1 MVGDIIGDMII
12 RLKNAGVVGK
22 KQVEMPYSK
31 LRHAVANKLVAAG
44 YIEKA
49 EQQGKKD
56 KVQKLL
62 VVTLKYEN
70 GRHRIDGVK
79 RISKPG
85 RRLYTKVADIH
96 RVKFG
101 KGHMLL
107 STPAGILT
115 NEEAKAQNVGGEQL
129 FIIW

>member
-1 MVGDIIGDMII
+1 MVSDTIGDFII
-12 RLKNAGVVGK
+12 RLKNAGAVGK
-22 KQVEMPYSK
+22 KEVSIPYSK
-31 LRHAVANKLVAAG
+31 LRHAIADKLVAAG

-49 EQQGKKD
+49 EQQGKK
-56 KVQKLL
+56 VQKTLA
-62 VVTLKYEN
+62 VTLKYE
-70 GRHRIDGVK
+70 GGKHRITGVK
-79 RISKPG
+79 RVSKPG

-101 KGHMLL
+101 HGHMIL

-115 NEEAKAQNVGGEQL
+115 NEEARTANVGGEQL

>member
-12 RLKNAGVVGK
+12 RLKNAGMVGK
-22 KQVEMPYSK
+22 KEVDMPYSK
-31 LRHAVANKLVAAG
+31 LRHAVADKLVAAG
-44 YIEKA
+44 YITKA

-56 KVQKLL
+56 KVQKTLAI
-62 VVTLKYEN
+62 TLKYEN

-96 RVKFG
+96 KVKFG

>member
-1 MVGDIIGDMII
+1 MVSDTVGDFII
-12 RLKNAGVVGK
+12 RLKNAGAVGK
-22 KQVEMPYSK
+22 KEVAVPYSK
-31 LRHAVANKLVAAG
+31 LRHAIADKLVAAG

-49 EQQGKKD
+49 EQQGKK
-56 KVQKLL
+56 VQKTLA
-62 VVTLKYEN
+62 VTLKYE
-70 GRHRIDGVK
+70 GGKHSISGVK
-79 RISKPG
+79 RVSKPG

-101 KGHMLL
+101 HGHMIL

-115 NEEAKAQNVGGEQL
+115 SEEAKAQNVGGEQL

>member
-31 LRHAVANKLVAAG
+31 LRHAIADKLVAAG

-56 KVQKLL
+56 KVQKSL
-62 VVTLKYEN
+62 VVTLKYDD

-115 NEEAKAQNVGGEQL
+115 NEEAKTQNVGGEQL

>member
-1 MVGDIIGDMII
+1 MVSDTIGDFII
-12 RLKNAGVVGK
+12 RLKNAGAVGK
-22 KQVEMPYSK
+22 KEVSLPYSK
-31 LRHAVANKLVAAG
+31 LKHAIADKLVAAG

-49 EQQGKKD
+49 EQQGKK
-56 KVQKLL
+56 VQKTLA
-62 VVTLKYEN
+62 VTLKYEN
-70 GRHRIDGVK
+70 GKHQINGVK

-101 KGHMLL
+101 HGHMIL